1 MAIMAGVP
9 KTPGPGQVPPAH
21 LRVTNQDR
29 ENVVEHVKAAYA
41 EGRFD
46 KLEFDDRLERAMTAR
61 THGDLMPIMNEL
73 YGSLAVPTLAPP
85 PHPARPAPATGPAE
99 SNERLGGAL
108 AHLLPI
114 IGFPVLGPLLLLLT
128 GGKTSPYIRSHA
140 LEALNFQITVVGA
153 SILLPLTFVGIV
165 LVPFIWVAAI
175 ILAIVGGVS
184 ALSEGNFRYPMTLRL
199 VK

>member
-61 THGDLMPIMNEL
+61 THGDLVPIMNEL
-73 YGSLAVPTLAPP
+73 YGQQAVPRAAALS
-85 PHPARPAPATGPAE
+85 HPAAPAGMAE

-108 AHLLPI
+108 AHALPI
-114 IGFPVLGPLLLLLT
+114 VGFPILGPLLLLLT
-128 GGKTSPYIRSHA
+128 GGKTSPYIRKHA

-153 SILLPLTFVGIV
+153 SILLPLTVVGIV
-165 LVPFIWVAAI
+165 LVPFIWVAAL
-175 ILAIVGGVS
+175 ILSIVGGVS
-184 ALSEGNFRYPMTLRL
+184 ALSEGNFRYPMTIRL

>member
-29 ENVVEHVKAAYA
+29 EHVVEHVKVAYA

-61 THGDLMPIMNEL
+61 THGDLMPIMAEL
-73 YGSLAVPTLAPP
+73 YGTQAVPRLAPLP
-85 PHPARPAPATGPAE
+85 PPGRPERAPE
-99 SNERLGGAL
+99 SNERLGAAVG
-108 AHLLPI
+108 HLLMVVGIPI
-114 IGFPVLGPLLLLLT
+114 IGPLILLLT
-128 GGKTSPYIRSHA
+128 GGKTSPYIRRQA

-153 SILLPLTFVGIV
+153 TVLLPLTVIGVV
-165 LVPFIWVAAI
+165 LLPIIWVAAVV
-175 ILAIVGGVS
+175 LAIVGGIS
-184 ALSEGNFRYPMTLRL
+184 SLAEGNFRYPLTLRL

>member
-61 THGDLMPIMNEL
+61 THGDLVPIMTEL
-73 YGSLAVPTLAPP
+73 YGSQAVPRAAAAL
-85 PHPARPAPATGPAE
+85 PHAASPTGMAE

-108 AHLLPI
+108 AHALPI
-114 IGFPVLGPLLLLLT
+114 VGFPILGPLLLLLT
-128 GGKTSPYIRSHA
+128 GGKTSPYIRKHA

-153 SILLPLTFVGIV
+153 SVLLPLTVVGVV
-165 LVPFIWVAAI
+165 LVPFIWVAAL

-184 ALSEGNFRYPMTLRL
+184 ALSEGNFRYPMTIRL